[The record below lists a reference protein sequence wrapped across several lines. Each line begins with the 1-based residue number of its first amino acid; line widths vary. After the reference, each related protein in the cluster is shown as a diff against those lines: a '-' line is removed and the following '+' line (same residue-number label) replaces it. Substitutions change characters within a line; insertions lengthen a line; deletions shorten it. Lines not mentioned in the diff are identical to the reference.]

1 MVLSTLR
8 PKDWTK
14 ASEIPAKGRFD
25 VIMRVVG
32 RKWRQIPGGSHAS
45 VDLIQPAVAAEKEY
59 QVALRPPAESSPQ
72 PVMVSK
78 LAIDPLL
85 HL

>member
-1 MVLSTLR
+1 MVLSTMR
-8 PKDWTK
+8 PKNWTK

-32 RKWRQIPGGSHAS
+32 RKWRQTPGGSHAS
-45 VDLIQPAVAAEKEY
+45 VDLIQKAVAAEKEY
-59 QVALRPPAESSPQ
+59 QVALRPPAENAPYQ
-72 PVMVSK
+72 GRVSK

-85 HL
+85 EL